1 MTNKNLCML
10 GPKLS
15 TTVGAESESK
25 DDIEDGERKQKLKV
39 KTVPNEKEADKEV
52 QVKTEGEP
60 KKADIA
66 EVSNPTEGAKQPG
79 VIEVD
84 NLSREPGQETVVVF
98 EREKFSI
105 TALKRAK
112 KPERLSSEEW
122 ADLRAERRRLTKAE
136 KQTKSDNES
145 LFQREMKLWQDK
157 KDLNKERK
165 MFEVVLA
172 KGRRELR
179 KGKEAGVR
187 RMQVSKEVE
196 GYTRRGFSDFAM
208 WKMWKGR
215 PNLNCVR
222 IYFGAAF
229 IFLFL
234 LASFLILMI
243 LLNLMPDFENF
254 FR

>member
-25 DDIEDGERKQKLKV
+25 DDAEDGETKQKLQV
-39 KTVPNEKEADKEV
+39 KTVSNEEEADKEV
-52 QVKTEGEP
+52 QVETEGEP
-60 KKADIA
+60 KKADIV
-66 EVSNPTEGAKQPG
+66 EVSNPTDGAKQLG
-79 VIEVD
+79 VIEGD
-84 NLSREPGQETVVVF
+84 NLSRETVVVF
-98 EREKFSI
+98 EREKFCT

-122 ADLRAERRRLTKAE
+122 ADLRAERRRLTKAQ

-172 KGRRELR
+172 EGRRELR

-187 RMQVSKEVE
+187 RMQMSKEVE
-196 GYTRRGFSDFAM
+196 GYTKRGFSDFTM

-229 IFLFL
+229 ILLFL